1 MWSVIRKL
9 TWRQLATKLAITGDN
24 MEPIKRQ
31 VNRGKVIKWEVDFG
45 TVHGHRK
52 RPLVDS
58 EAEADAIL
66 GKYQKE
72 VKQAG
77 EFWARLPDSERLA
90 TTATLIQ
97 IRDAGH
103 TATSVWEDWKRWKKD
118 NQQTVTTPMPYEDV
132 VAEWKRRKL
141 AAGKTDRYV
150 DEAAATLMKFGA
162 GRQRQNIHEIA
173 APDLEA
179 WIDSQKDWGL
189 SSKRTNQ
196 SLFSSLWEVAIA
208 KGWAS
213 RNIVDRLE
221 PVGKIGR
228 VVKIYDNETTL
239 NLMAAIMSN
248 DATKQVLA
256 PVALGFFGCMR
267 PEEIDSIKALRAG
280 LSGKQLF
287 GWHDIDLKHSL
298 CKVRREIAKTGD
310 ERTIRLQPVAV
321 EWLDLAK
328 EAGNVFPPVNERR
341 LVDLCCEMI
350 GLMDWIRD
358 GLRKN
363 CATHLRAVY
372 KNDYDVVKD
381 MGNSVRILLKHY
393 AGLHVPES
401 MSLEH
406 WRISPEKVKAYLKT
420 NKWKKL
426 VEESAHAAAAKATA
440 VSGEQPKP

>member
-1 MWSVIRKL
+1 
-9 TWRQLATKLAITGDN
+9 

-150 DEAAATLMKFGA
+150 DEAAATLMKFGT
-162 GRQRQNIHEIA
+162 GRQRQNVHEIA

-179 WIDSQKDWGL
+179 WIDS
-189 SSKRTNQ
+189 
-196 SLFSSLWEVAIA
+196 
-208 KGWAS
+208 
-213 RNIVDRLE
+213 
-221 PVGKIGR
+221 
-228 VVKIYDNETTL
+228 
-239 NLMAAIMSN
+239 
-248 DATKQVLA
+248 
-256 PVALGFFGCMR
+256 
-267 PEEIDSIKALRAG
+267 
-280 LSGKQLF
+280 
-287 GWHDIDLKHSL
+287 
-298 CKVRREIAKTGD
+298 
-310 ERTIRLQPVAV
+310 
-321 EWLDLAK
+321 
-328 EAGNVFPPVNERR
+328 
-341 LVDLCCEMI
+341 
-350 GLMDWIRD
+350 
-358 GLRKN
+358 
-363 CATHLRAVY
+363 
-372 KNDYDVVKD
+372 
-381 MGNSVRILLKHY
+381 
-393 AGLHVPES
+393 
-401 MSLEH
+401 
-406 WRISPEKVKAYLKT
+406 
-420 NKWKKL
+420 
-426 VEESAHAAAAKATA
+426 
-440 VSGEQPKP
+440 

>member
-1 MWSVIRKL
+1 
-9 TWRQLATKLAITGDN
+9 
-24 MEPIKRQ
+24 MEPIKPQ

-213 RNIVDRLE
+213 RNIVDR
-221 PVGKIGR
+221 
-228 VVKIYDNETTL
+228 
-239 NLMAAIMSN
+239 
-248 DATKQVLA
+248 
-256 PVALGFFGCMR
+256 
-267 PEEIDSIKALRAG
+267 
-280 LSGKQLF
+280 
-287 GWHDIDLKHSL
+287 
-298 CKVRREIAKTGD
+298 
-310 ERTIRLQPVAV
+310 
-321 EWLDLAK
+321 
-328 EAGNVFPPVNERR
+328 
-341 LVDLCCEMI
+341 
-350 GLMDWIRD
+350 
-358 GLRKN
+358 
-363 CATHLRAVY
+363 
-372 KNDYDVVKD
+372 
-381 MGNSVRILLKHY
+381 
-393 AGLHVPES
+393 
-401 MSLEH
+401 
-406 WRISPEKVKAYLKT
+406 
-420 NKWKKL
+420 
-426 VEESAHAAAAKATA
+426 
-440 VSGEQPKP
+440 